1 MPMSHRSPR
10 VSRLKDV
17 AHLAG
22 VSTATVSRI
31 LNDHGPASEEARN
44 RVLRAAQELDYHPN
58 WLARSL
64 RSRRTNTI
72 GLVLPDI
79 ENPFFTSLVKGVE
92 QAASSRGWNVVFCNT
107 DEDIGREE
115 ALVRTLVERKID
127 GLILCPAAGSHDYLA
142 RYLERRLPVVAVNR
156 TFRDFPLPGVTSDNF
171 RGAYEA
177 THHLL
182 AKGLRPLALILGTP
196 NLSTTQ
202 DRLAGCRRAAEEFG
216 LGPEDLLLKVG
227 FGRTA
232 QGYEAAL
239 ECLDANPRPQA
250 IFAFNNLMAEAAL
263 MAIHQRGVRC
273 PADIALMGFD
283 DFRSAAAL
291 TPPLSVVEQNP
302 VQMGAKAVE
311 ELARVIETGEP
322 SQALTSIPTRLVI
335 RASCGCAMTQ
345 QWGHD
350 ASRSL
355 RGKIEPAECVP
366 R

>member
-1 MPMSHRSPR
+1 MLRDLS
-10 VSRLKDV
+10 L
-17 AHLAG
+17 
-22 VSTATVSRI
+22 
-31 LNDHGPASEEARN
+31 PA
-44 RVLRAAQELDYHPN
+44 
-58 WLARSL
+58 
-64 RSRRTNTI
+64 
-72 GLVLPDI
+72 
-79 ENPFFTSLVKGVE
+79 
-92 QAASSRGWNVVFCNT
+92 
-107 DEDIGREE
+107 
-115 ALVRTLVERKID
+115 
-127 GLILCPAAGSHDYLA
+127 
-142 RYLERRLPVVAVNR
+142 
-156 TFRDFPLPGVTSDNF
+156 VTSDNF

-202 DRLAGCRRAAEEFG
+202 DRLAGCRRAAEESG

-250 IFAFNNLMAEAAL
+250 IFAFNNLMAESAL

-302 VQMGAKAVE
+302 VRMGAKAVE

-322 SQALTSIPTRLVI
+322 SQALTSIATRLII
-335 RASCGCAMTQ
+335 RASCGCGATRE
-345 QWGHD
+345 WGFDGSHVLQ
-350 ASRSL
+350 AT
-355 RGKIEPAECVP
+355 IEATESVP
-366 R
+366 KG